1 MARKTPRPSRIIL
14 QNRGVFSVDF
24 ISNSNFP
31 LITMRRKDI
40 RETGPWVLVNSSDN
54 SIIEEGL
61 FCDLV
66 GKSGNLMTKE
76 FYHQLLDEIN

>member
-1 MARKTPRPSRIIL
+1 MK
-14 QNRGVFSVDF
+14 
-24 ISNSNFP
+24 
-31 LITMRRKDI
+31 RKDS
-40 RETGPWVLVNSSDN
+40 REINPWILVNSSDN